1 MRNMSIK
8 ELFKVLMDLLCKGP
22 VFYQVNRKILR
33 NRIPIFLQY
42 NIQPKTRYGQ
52 GKPYG
57 NGSRPHSKLCEL
69 IGKHKDRYRG
79 NLHNILKYGKN
90 VEGIPLYSDK
100 TETEEPVWLNGY
112 FPALDAITL
121 YGFLGLNQPKIYL
134 EIGSG
139 YSTKVARKA
148 IDDLDLDTRVISID
162 PAPRTEVSGICDK
175 VIRIPLE
182 NVDPTIFD
190 SLNANDIL
198 FIDSSHY
205 VFPNSDVTAIFMDI
219 LPRLRPGVLVHFHDI
234 SLPFDYPNE
243 QIKEYYSEQYILGA
257 WILAEGNKF
266 EIIQANTFVS
276 NEPDLHKLTLP
287 LWEKIGLDDHFVSGS
302 SFWIKMR

>member
-1 MRNMSIK
+1 MSIK
-8 ELFKVLMDLLCKGP
+8 EWLKAPINILSKGP
-22 VFYQVNRKILR
+22 ICYKVNRRILK
-33 NRIPIFLQY
+33 NQIPIFLQY
-42 NIQPKTRYGQ
+42 NVQLKTRYGQ

-57 NGSRPHSKLCEL
+57 DGNRPHCKLYEL
-69 IGKHKDRYRG
+69 IGKYKDHYSE
-79 NLHNILKYGKN
+79 NLQRILKYSKN
-90 VEGIPLYSDK
+90 FESIPIYSDK
-100 TETEEPVWLNGY
+100 TRSEEPAWLNGY
-112 FPALDAITL
+112 FPELDAITL
-121 YGFLGLNQPKIYL
+121 YGFIALYKPKTYL

-139 YSTKVARKA
+139 YSTKFAHKA
-148 IDDLDLDTRVISID
+148 IYDLDLDTKIISID
-162 PAPRTEVSGICDK
+162 PSPRTEVYSICDK
-175 VIRIPLE
+175 VMMMPLE
-182 NVDPTIFD
+182 NVNLDIFN

-205 VFPNSDVTAIFMDI
+205 VFPNSDVTTIFLDI

-276 NEPDLHKLTLP
+276 NEPDLHELTLP
-287 LWEKIGLDDHFVSGS
+287 LWDKTGLTDHFVSGS
-302 SFWIKMR
+302 SFWIKMK